1 MNTIKAIISVILFAV
16 GMAAQAQQ
24 AITVK
29 SNNGKE
35 KFRLDKRVVLDF
47 TTPARP
53 VVKNNVQKTI
63 FTKAD
68 TVVMYVSTPDD
79 SDAMKMV
86 KADDSNKG
94 VVYDLSGRKI
104 TDGKSLNGKLPK
116 GIYIKDGKKIVLN

>member
-1 MNTIKAIISVILFAV
+1 MKTIKAIISVVLFAV

-116 GIYIKDGKKIVLN
+116 GIYIKDGKKIVQN

>member
-1 MNTIKAIISVILFAV
+1 
-16 GMAAQAQQ
+16 MAAQAQQ

>member
-1 MNTIKAIISVILFAV
+1 MKTIKAIISVVLLAV